1 MAKISLTTESL
12 EAMMMTSAIDSKE
25 VIYVA
30 LTDIQGAFLQ
40 TDMDEDVHMILEGKI
55 AKLIMKLE
63 PKLYRKYVWKNNN
76 GMPVT
81 GGQR

>member
-30 LTDIQGAFLQ
+30 LTDIQGEFLQ

-76 GMPVT
+76 GMPML
-81 GGQR
+81 

>member
-76 GMPVT
+76 GTPMLY
-81 GGQR
+81 

>member
-76 GMPVT
+76 GMPMLY
-81 GGQR
+81 